1 VPRVPA
7 VTEGRQSVRGRR
19 ARLGRF
25 GRVSHYLDPLD
36 GSTYPLDEPRWCS
49 AAGRPLWIE
58 PGPGIGRDDIDTTH
72 RSLWRYRAALPVDLT
87 GPITLGEGLTPLLEQ
102 DWGESGRV
110 LVKADWLN
118 PTGSFKDRGSSVLLS
133 YLRERGVAAVV
144 EDSSGNGGSSVAG
157 YGTAGGLQVTIVAPE
172 STSPAKIAQ
181 VRAYG
186 AAVEL
191 VPGPREASQQA
202 AIRIAQSGSAVYA
215 SHNWQAFFL
224 QGTKTLG
231 YELWEDLGYRAPD
244 NVILPVGAGSSLLG
258 CSLAFAELLA
268 AGQIRRLPRLFAAQP
283 LHCSPLDASV
293 TAGVDTPVDR
303 PVLPTI
309 AEGTAIARPLRL
321 AQMVAAVR
329 DSGGGTVAVPEEDIV
344 AALARLCGRGLFV
357 EPTSATAAAAHAR
370 LRAAGTIR
378 AEETTVV
385 MLSGSGLKAASTVAD
400 LVQPVPD

>member
-1 VPRVPA
+1 
-7 VTEGRQSVRGRR
+7 
-19 ARLGRF
+19 
-25 GRVSHYLDPLD
+25 VSHYLDPLD

-49 AAGRPLWIE
+49 AAGRPLWIA
-58 PGPGIGRDDIDTTH
+58 PGPGIEPEDIDTSQ
-72 RSLWRYRAALPVDLT
+72 RSLWRYRAALPVDLP
-87 GPITLGEGLTPLLEQ
+87 GPITLGEGRTPLLEQ
-102 DWGESGRV
+102 DWDEGGRV
-110 LVKADWLN
+110 LVKAEWLN
-118 PTGSFKDRGSSVLLS
+118 PTGSFKDRGTSVMLS
-133 YLRERGVAAVV
+133 YLRQRDITAVV

-157 YGTAGGLQVTIVAPE
+157 YGAAGGLQVTIVAPE

-186 AAVEL
+186 ADVQL

-202 AIRIAQSGSAVYA
+202 AIDIAESCSAFYA

-231 YELWEDLGYRAPD
+231 YELWEDLGFRAPD

-258 CSLAFAELLA
+258 CALAFAELLA
-268 AGQIRRLPRLFAAQP
+268 AGQIDRLPRLFAAQP

-293 TAGVDTPVDR
+293 TARVDTPVER

-329 DSGGGTVAVPEEDIV
+329 ESGGGTVAVPEEEIIT
-344 AALARLCGRGLFV
+344 ALERLCHRGLFV
-357 EPTSATAAAAHAR
+357 EPTSATAAAAHTR
-370 LRAAGTIR
+370 LRAAGTIH

-400 LVQPVPD
+400 LVQQVPA